1 MLLGDTRAAASL
13 LILESLCC
21 ALAAEMERSKR
32 SYLHWYDQSGWQN
45 ENEEMVFLCS
55 KKKEIPRVSH

>member
-32 SYLHWYDQSGWQN
+32 SYLHWYDQSG
-45 ENEEMVFLCS
+45 MA
-55 KKKEIPRVSH
+55 K